1 MSRGTEMV
9 KQILLHA
16 RTTSAKSRLQLFHL
30 EQIDPLSDQHIVSY
44 IYDTLRDRSNIQRY
58 SRTMINNKDLSSN
71 CAVKRRSL
79 IKVYTNFTAFITTV
93 LRPTNFLKGYFLAL
107 TKWLLSLLALRNE
120 IMGFGVKTFSFFVH
134 IMQVHVLNGN
144 LIQ

>member
-1 MSRGTEMV
+1 
-9 KQILLHA
+9 
-16 RTTSAKSRLQLFHL
+16 
-30 EQIDPLSDQHIVSY
+30 
-44 IYDTLRDRSNIQRY
+44 
-58 SRTMINNKDLSSN
+58 MINNKDLSSN

-107 TKWLLSLLALRNE
+107 TKWLLSFLALRNE